1 MPDLPG
7 VLQGSR
13 EIQEAH
19 TDCRQLTGNYV
30 KEGILEN
37 PAQQVQPKEEEATL
51 ATDIEMGSVAEV
63 WTGGT
68 SWLPN
73 EIHSP

>member
-13 EIQEAH
+13 EIQEAY
-19 TDCRQLTGNYV
+19 TDFRQLTGNYV

-37 PAQQVQPKEEEATL
+37 TAQQVQPKEEEATL
-51 ATDIEMGSVAEV
+51 ATDIEMRRVAE
-63 WTGGT
+63 
-68 SWLPN
+68 
-73 EIHSP
+73 I

>member
-13 EIQEAH
+13 EIQEAY

-37 PAQQVQPKEEEATL
+37 TAQQVQPKEEEATL
-51 ATDIEMGSVAEV
+51 ATDIEMRRVAE
-63 WTGGT
+63 
-68 SWLPN
+68 
-73 EIHSP
+73 I